1 MPIRTTTLFSTTAI
15 SMALI
20 FVSACNSSSDNA
32 PTTGDMSTTDGTT
45 TIDETA
51 NEQQNSTGDAQT
63 TGNTTT
69 IDETSNEQETS
80 TGGVPTTDDTTIV
93 DEGSNEQ
100 ETSTGDGTASNDGH
114 TIPVFS
120 CDEISTK
127 FVTKGSANADL
138 ADPEVS
144 ASCVDDNVVINS
156 NQIPDFPYIET
167 SPGVPSVN
175 ELEFTI
181 PAIPTV
187 AETPIAVPALGALGV
202 AINGIPIYGATEGTG
217 GDVLSLGGGFTE
229 CGGHNGP
236 GGYHYH
242 TFDIDGSDY
251 CLFSEAEATAEP
263 QLFGYA
269 LDGYPIYSGN
279 FQYTSSWYLSD
290 PSLFA
295 TDTFSAHTFVE
306 GSGDLDQ
313 CNGRTDANGNYAY
326 YTTDSFPYTLG
337 CYRGVVTQAEGGGGG
352 GGRRP

>member
-1 MPIRTTTLFSTTAI
+1 M
-15 SMALI
+15 
-20 FVSACNSSSDNA
+20 VDNSAADESSATD
-32 PTTGDMSTTDGTT
+32 GDMS
-45 TIDETA
+45 
-51 NEQQNSTGDAQT
+51 
-63 TGNTTT
+63 GNAGITV
-69 IDETSNEQETS
+69 S
-80 TGGVPTTDDTTIV
+80 VL
-93 DEGSNEQ
+93 
-100 ETSTGDGTASNDGH
+100 
-114 TIPVFS
+114 S
-120 CDEISTK
+120 CEEISTQ

-138 ADPEVS
+138 PDPEVS
-144 ASCVDDNVVINS
+144 ASCVDGIVTVNS

-167 SPGVPSVN
+167 SPGQPRAA
-175 ELEFTI
+175 ELEFSF
-181 PAIPTV
+181 PAVPTV
-187 AETPIAVPALGALGV
+187 AETQSAIAAVGAVAV

-263 QLFGYA
+263 QLFGFA
-269 LDGYPIYSGN
+269 FDGYPIYSGN

-295 TDTFSAHTFVE
+295 TDTFSAHTYVE

-337 CYRGVVTQAEGGGGG
+337 CYRGVVTAGTGGGP
-352 GGRRP
+352 GRR

>member
-1 MPIRTTTLFSTTAI
+1 MNTLSRSKQLISYGVLSALVVMGSGCSSNGDDNPATDETADMDGTSTAGEAT
-15 SMALI
+15 
-20 FVSACNSSSDNA
+20 N
-32 PTTGDMSTTDGTT
+32 TDGTST
-45 TIDETA
+45 AGETVNTDGTSTAGESPNIDE
-51 NEQQNSTGDAQT
+51 
-63 TGNTTT
+63 NT
-69 IDETSNEQETS
+69 I
-80 TGGVPTTDDTTIV
+80 TDDV
-93 DEGSNEQ
+93 
-100 ETSTGDGTASNDGH
+100 

-120 CDEISTK
+120 CEERASM

-138 ADPEVS
+138 PDPQVS
-144 ASCVDDNVVINS
+144 ALCVDDMVVVNS

-167 SPGVPSVN
+167 SPGNPQ
-175 ELEFTI
+175 EYALEFQI
-181 PAIPTV
+181 PATPTV
-187 AETPIAVPALGALGV
+187 AAAASDVPALGALGV

-236 GGYHYH
+236 TGYHYH
-242 TFDIDGSDY
+242 TFDVDGSDY
-251 CLFSEAEATAEP
+251 CLFSEAEATAAP

-337 CYRGVVTQAEGGGGG
+337 CYRGVVAETVGGGGG
-352 GGRRP
+352 GGPRR